1 MNNEYNEVI
10 NNFETLKLYRMKEL
24 LSELLDQCT
33 IDNVELLKILKKLTS
48 EEIRQREHKA
58 KEMNIQLGHFP
69 YRKTINMF
77 DFDFQPGI
85 DKNKIMDLMTLRFIE
100 EGENIVLVGLPGTG
114 KTMLSCC
121 LGIEAASRRISTY
134 FVSCSTLLSD
144 LKKAK
149 QENKLEARL
158 KQYCKYKLLI
168 LDEFGFLPLNKDD
181 ANLLFQLISRRY
193 ETKSIIITTN
203 VPFSK
208 WGESLND
215 PVIATA
221 ILDRLLHHSHIIQI
235 EGPSYR
241 TKDIL
246 KDVKEGIPLS

>member
-1 MNNEYNEVI
+1 MNSEYNEVI
-10 NNFETLKLYRMKEL
+10 NNFEILKLYKMKDVLIEIMN
-24 LSELLDQCT
+24 QCQT
-33 IDNVELLKILKKLTS
+33 DNIELLKIIKKLTE
-48 EEIRQREHKA
+48 EEIKQRDKKA
-58 KEMNIQLGHFP
+58 KEMNIKLGHFP

-85 DKNKIMDLMTLRFIE
+85 DRNKIMDLMTLRFIE
-100 EGENIVLVGLPGTG
+100 KAENIVFVGLPGTG

-121 LGIEAASRRISTY
+121 LGIEAASKRISTY
-134 FVSCSTLLSD
+134 FVSCSVLLND

-149 QENKLEARL
+149 YENKLDARL

-193 ETKSIIITTN
+193 ENKSIIITTN

-215 PVIATA
+215 PVIANA
-221 ILDRLLHHSHIIQI
+221 ILDRLLHHSHVIQI

-241 TKDIL
+241 TKDI
-246 KDVKEGIPLS
+246 VKEITDGI

>member
-1 MNNEYNEVI
+1 MNSEYNEVL
-10 NNFETLKLYRMKEL
+10 NNFEILKLFKMKEVL
-24 LSELLDQCT
+24 IDIMNQCKT
-33 IDNVELLKILKKLTS
+33 DNIELLKIIKRLTE
-48 EEIRQREHKA
+48 EEIRQRDMKA
-58 KEMNIQLGHFP
+58 KEMNIKLGHFP

-85 DKNKIMDLMTLRFIE
+85 DRNKIMDLMTLRFIE
-100 EGENIVLVGLPGTG
+100 KAENIVFVGLPGTG

-121 LGIEAASRRISTY
+121 LGIEAASKRISTY
-134 FVSCSTLLSD
+134 FVSCSVLLND

-149 QENKLEARL
+149 YENKLDARL

-193 ETKSIIITTN
+193 ENKSMIITTN

-221 ILDRLLHHSHIIQI
+221 ILDRLLHHGHIIQI
-235 EGPSYR
+235 DGPSYR
-241 TKDIL
+241 TKDI
-246 KDVKEGIPLS
+246 VKEETDGI

>member
-1 MNNEYNEVI
+1 MNSEYNEVI
-10 NNFETLKLYRMKEL
+10 NNFEILKLFKMKDVLIEIMNQCKTDNIEL
-24 LSELLDQCT
+24 LQ
-33 IDNVELLKILKKLTS
+33 IIKKLTE
-48 EEIRQREHKA
+48 EEIKQRDRKA
-58 KEMNIQLGHFP
+58 KEMNIKLGHFP
-69 YRKTINMF
+69 YRKTIHMF

-85 DKNKIMDLMTLRFIE
+85 DRNKIMDLMTLRFIDKA
-100 EGENIVLVGLPGTG
+100 ENVVFVGLPGTG

-121 LGIEAASRRISTY
+121 LGIEAASKRISTY
-134 FVSCSTLLSD
+134 FVSCSVLLND

-149 QENKLEARL
+149 YENKLDARL

-193 ETKSIIITTN
+193 ESKSIIITTN

-215 PVIATA
+215 SVIANA
-221 ILDRLLHHSHIIQI
+221 ILDRLLHHSHVIQI
-235 EGPSYR
+235 DGPSYR
-241 TKDIL
+241 TKDIM
-246 KDVKEGIPLS
+246 KEVTDGI

>member
-1 MNNEYNEVI
+1 MINEYNEVI
-10 NNFETLKLYRMKEL
+10 NNFDKLKLHKMKEIL
-24 LSELLDQCT
+24 SDSLKQCKTDNTEVIKLLKRLSEQEIKARDIKAQE
-33 IDNVELLKILKKLTS
+33 INVKVS
-48 EEIRQREHKA
+48 
-58 KEMNIQLGHFP
+58 HFP

-77 DFDFQPGI
+77 DFDFQPSI
-85 DKNKIMDLMTLRFIE
+85 DKNKIMDLMTLRFIDDS
-100 EGENIVLVGLPGTG
+100 ENIVFVGLPGTG

-121 LGIEAASRRISTY
+121 IGIAAASNRISSY
-134 FVSCSTLLSD
+134 FISCSALLDD

-149 QENKLEARL
+149 FENKLEARL

-193 ETKSIIITTN
+193 EQKSTIVTTN
-203 VPFSK
+203 ISFSK

-215 PVIATA
+215 SVIATA
-221 ILDRLLHHSHIIQI
+221 ILDRLLHHCHVIQI
-235 EGPSYR
+235 DGPSYR

-246 KDVKEGIPLS
+246 RD